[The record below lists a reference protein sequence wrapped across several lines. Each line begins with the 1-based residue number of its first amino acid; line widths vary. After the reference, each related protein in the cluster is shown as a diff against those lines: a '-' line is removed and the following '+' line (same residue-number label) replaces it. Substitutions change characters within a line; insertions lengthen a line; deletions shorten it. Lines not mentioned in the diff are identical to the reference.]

1 MGSLFSWETLWYF
14 LLFFY
19 VLSCIGLIVIVL
31 LQKGKGSGFAGAF
44 GLGGGSETVFG
55 PRMSKSLP
63 QRLTY
68 IMAAV
73 FMIIAF
79 LMSMISGR
87 LGKGVAPD
95 KISEEI
101 SQEVDTSSIGDLGKG
116 LEGVTSTEGGTVT
129 VTPAAPSE
137 GGTVTVT
144 PAAPAE
150 GGTVTVTPAT
160 PAATAPGG
168 TVTVTPET
176 PASPAALAA
185 PAAPAAPSGN

>member
-1 MGSLFSWETLWYF
+1 MGSLFSWETLWYV

-19 VLSCIGLIVIVL
+19 ILSCIGLIVIVL

-73 FMIIAF
+73 FMVIAF

-87 LGKGVAPD
+87 LGKGVAPE
-95 KISEEI
+95 KMSEEI
-101 SQEVDTSSIGDLGKG
+101 SQQEVDTSSIGDLGKG
-116 LEGVTSTEGGTVT
+116 LEGATSTEGGTVT
-129 VTPAAPSE
+129 VTPAAPAQGGAAPAVPVQ

-144 PAAPAE
+144 PAAP
-150 GGTVTVTPAT
+150 P
-160 PAATAPGG
+160 ATAPGG

-176 PASPAALAA
+176 PAT